1 VTATPDTTADR
12 RQDRGALSLL
22 LREVR
27 WEQVIFW
34 RNPAAAI
41 FTGAFPVM
49 FLIIFGTLNRGSRI
63 GFYGGIRSNQYYVPA
78 IISFSVMG
86 ACYTALAMQLVNRR
100 ETGILKRMRATPV
113 PAWTVITSQILNSLV
128 VGTLVGLLVAVI
140 GVVVYGLRVYPAR
153 LPVLVLVLLLGGL
166 SMAALGMLVGSLVP
180 NLDAAPGIVNFIFFP
195 LVFLSGTFY
204 PIKSTSLVAEIMQ
217 WLPLRPFTL
226 SMFRAFDPRGGPLVD
241 FRDLAVLA
249 GWGIAAALLATR
261 LFRWEPRH

>member
-1 VTATPDTTADR
+1 MIAGAPAR
-12 RQDRGALSLL
+12 RPRLGTLGAL
-22 LREVR
+22 LREVH

-63 GFYGGIRSNQYYVPA
+63 GFYGDIRSNQYYVPA
-78 IISFSVMG
+78 IMSFSLMS
-86 ACYTALAMQLVNRR
+86 ACYTALAMQVVNRR

-113 PAWTVITSQILNSLV
+113 PAGLVIATQILNSLV
-128 VGTLVGLLVAVI
+128 VGALVTAGVGALGAVFF
-140 GVVVYGLRVYPAR
+140 GLRVDPAR
-153 LPVLVLVLLLGGL
+153 LPVLLPVLLLGGL
-166 SMAALGMLVGSLVP
+166 SMAALGLLVGSVVP

-204 PIKSTSLVAEIMQ
+204 PIRPTSPVSQVMQ

-226 SMFRAFDPRGGPLVD
+226 SMFRVFDPRGGPLVD
-241 FRDLAVLA
+241 ARDLVVLA
-249 GWGIAAALLATR
+249 AWGIGAALLARRT
-261 LFRWEPRH
+261 FRWEPHR